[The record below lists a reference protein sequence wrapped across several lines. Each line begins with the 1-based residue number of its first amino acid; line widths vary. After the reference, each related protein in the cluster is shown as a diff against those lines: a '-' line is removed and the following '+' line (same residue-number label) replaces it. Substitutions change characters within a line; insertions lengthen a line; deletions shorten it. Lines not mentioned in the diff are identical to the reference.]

1 MIVHRLAVIF
11 KILRDI
17 VVGDVFDLELLSLS
31 LGRLD
36 LHSSYLLYA
45 EIGLRTEL
53 LDAVLVLV
61 EDDEVDFESTERG
74 QLHAFLNE
82 VLRPLA
88 LGVPKL
94 DYVSNLS
101 WIWWH
106 CVGDVIKGNLKFNL
120 RCKLIITKIAL
131 KHYL

>member
-17 VVGDVFDLELLSLS
+17 VVGDVFDLQLLSLS

-45 EIGLRTEL
+45 EIRLRTEL

-106 CVGDVIKGNLKFNL
+106 CVGDVI
-120 RCKLIITKIAL
+120 
-131 KHYL
+131 